1 MRYYWVSSS
10 SESFALWRF
19 QVYIYHV
26 SEAERS
32 SERWQSKRQSTE
44 KPYSEKAN
52 TLCWGSFECEDGAS
66 APAHWA
72 SQLVQA
78 NTDTRTHIH
87 THSLWNQTA
96 AESNEAEACWAA
108 ERLLQLVSCS
118 LILIPKLLTRHPLFH
133 TIHTVL
139 FLTAFYQW
147 LCRVFS
153 HRKARITEIL
163 NKL

>member
-1 MRYYWVSSS
+1 MQCAIIGSAAKVKALHCDVFRCTFITYQKLKGQVSGDR
-10 SESFALWRF
+10 ARD
-19 QVYIYHV
+19 
-26 SEAERS
+26 
-32 SERWQSKRQSTE
+32 
-44 KPYSEKAN
+44 KAQKSL
-52 TLCWGSFECEDGAS
+52 TQRKLTHSFECEDGAS

-118 LILIPKLLTRHPLFH
+118 LILISKLLTRHPLFH